1 MGPVLR
7 HPGGEVG
14 DVEWWVI
21 IALLFGGMVLLLLTG
36 LPIAFA
42 FLVVNMVAAYF
53 FLGGIP
59 GLIGTVTGVFTSITT
74 FTLLP
79 VPFFILMGELIFHS
93 NLGLDAVNVL
103 DKWLGRVRGRLSV
116 LAIIMGV
123 IIGALSGS
131 TIATCALLGTIL
143 LPQMLEKGYSKN
155 MSLGPLMGVGT
166 VDALIPPNALTVV
179 LASLAN
185 IDVGQLLI
193 AGILPG
199 MIMSGLYLL
208 YVLLWCRIRPEEAPV
223 YDVPHTP
230 LKEKVR
236 VTVLYLL
243 PLGFI
248 VFMVIGLIFLGVAT
262 PTEAAATGTLGS
274 FILALVYR
282 RLNWE
287 VLKKSTYGTVKVTVM
302 IFMIIIVSSTYG
314 EILAF
319 TGAASG
325 MTNFITNLTI
335 SPMVIM
341 IGMLIVV
348 LILGCFME
356 TVAIMMI
363 TIPIYMPVVNAFG
376 YNTVWFGVVMLIV
389 LETGLITPPFGVTLF
404 VMKGV
409 APPDITMGD
418 IWKAVTPYV
427 IIDVLC
433 VALVLAM
440 PFLATAVPRL
450 MGMR

>member
-1 MGPVLR
+1 M
-7 HPGGEVG
+7 
-14 DVEWWVI
+14 EWWLI
-21 IALLFGGMVLLLLTG
+21 ISLLFGGMVFLLLTN

-42 FLVVNMVAAYF
+42 FLVVNMIAAYF
-53 FLGGIP
+53 FLGGIA
-59 GLIGTVTGVFTSITT
+59 GLIGIVTGTFTSVTT

-93 NLGLDAVNVL
+93 GLGLNAVNVL
-103 DKWLGRVRGRLSV
+103 DKWLGNLRGRLSL

-166 VDALIPPNALTVV
+166 VDALIPANALTVV

-193 AGILPG
+193 AGIVPG
-199 MIMSGLYLL
+199 LIMSALYFI
-208 YVLLWCRIRPEEAPV
+208 YIVLWLRFKPEEAPMYV
-223 YDVPHTP
+223 VPRTP
-230 LKEKVR
+230 LKDKVR
-236 VTVLYLL
+236 VTAKYLL

-248 VFMVIGLIFLGVAT
+248 IFMVIGLIFLGVAT

-274 FILALVYR
+274 FILAFLYR
-282 RLNWE
+282 RLNLE
-287 VLKKSTYGTVKVTVM
+287 IIKKSVMSTVKVTVM

-319 TGAASG
+319 TGAAAG
-325 MTNFITNLTI
+325 MTSFITNLSI
-335 SPMVIM
+335 PPIVIL
-341 IGMLIVV
+341 IGMLVVV
-348 LILGCFME
+348 LIMGCFME

-376 YNTVWFGVVMLIV
+376 FDKIWFGVMMLIA

-409 APPDITMGD
+409 APPDVTMGD
-418 IWKAVTPYV
+418 IWRAVTPYV
-427 IIDVLC
+427 IVDILC
-433 VALVLAM
+433 IALIMAM
-440 PFLATAVPRL
+440 PGIATVVTNL
-450 MGMR
+450 M

>member
-1 MGPVLR
+1 M
-7 HPGGEVG
+7 
-14 DVEWWVI
+14 EWSLI
-21 IALLFGGMVLLLLTG
+21 ISLLFGGMVLLLLTN

-42 FLVVNMVAAYF
+42 FLVVNMVAAIF

-59 GLIGTVTGVFTSITT
+59 GLVGVVTGVFTSITT

-93 NLGLDAVNVL
+93 GLGLDAVNVL
-103 DKWLGRVRGRLSV
+103 DKWLGKIRGRLSI
-116 LAIIMGV
+116 LAVIMGV

-143 LPQMLEKGYSKN
+143 LPDMLKRKYSKS

-193 AGILPG
+193 AGIFPAL
-199 MIMSGLYLL
+199 IMSGLYF
-208 YVLLWCRIRPEEAPV
+208 VFVIVWCHIFPEEAPM
-223 YDVPHTP
+223 YDVPHVP
-230 LKEKVR
+230 LKEKIR
-236 VTVLYLL
+236 VTFQYLL

-248 VFMVIGLIFLGVAT
+248 IFMVIGLIFLGVAT

-274 FILALVYR
+274 FVLALCYR
-282 RLNWE
+282 RLNWDII
-287 VLKKSTYGTVKVTVM
+287 KKSVMGTVKVTVM

-319 TGAASG
+319 SGAASG
-325 MTNFITNLTI
+325 MTSFITNLTI
-335 SPMVIM
+335 PPIVVV
-341 IGMLIVV
+341 IGMLVVV
-348 LILGCFME
+348 LCLGCFME

-363 TIPIYMPVVNAFG
+363 TIPIYMPVITAFS
-376 YNTVWFGVVMLIV
+376 YNPVWFGVLMLIA

-409 APPDITMGD
+409 APPHITMAD

-427 IIDVLC
+427 IIDIVCIVLVLC
-433 VALVLAM
+433 F
-440 PFLATAVPRL
+440 PWIATVVPNL
-450 MGMR
+450 MGMK

>member
-1 MGPVLR
+1 M
-7 HPGGEVG
+7 
-14 DVEWWVI
+14 EWWLI
-21 IALLFGGMVLLLLTG
+21 ISLLFGGMVFLLLTN

-53 FLGGIP
+53 FLGGMP
-59 GLIGTVTGVFTSITT
+59 GLVGVVTGAFTSITT

-79 VPFFILMGELIFHS
+79 VPFFIFMGELIFHS
-93 NLGLDAVNVL
+93 GLGLDAVNVL
-103 DKWLGRVRGRLSV
+103 DKWLGKVRGRLSI

-143 LPQMLEKGYSKN
+143 LPDMLKRGYSKN

-193 AGILPG
+193 AGIVPG
-199 MIMSGLYLL
+199 IIMSCLYFV
-208 YVLLWCRIRPEEAPV
+208 YVVVWCRIFPNEAPM
-223 YDVPHTP
+223 YDVPHVP
-230 LKEKVR
+230 LKEKVMA
-236 VTVLYLL
+236 TVQYLL

-248 VFMVIGLIFLGVAT
+248 IFMVIGVIFLGVAT

-274 FILALVYR
+274 FILAMLYR
-282 RLNWE
+282 RLTWE
-287 VLKKSTYGTVKVTVM
+287 VFKRSVLGTIKVTTM

-325 MTNFITNLTI
+325 MTSFIISLTI
-335 SPMVIM
+335 PPIVII
-341 IGMLIVV
+341 IGMMIVV
-348 LILGCFME
+348 LIMGCFME

-363 TIPIYMPVVNAFG
+363 TIPIFMPVVNAFG
-376 YNTVWFGVVMLIV
+376 YNTVWYGVILLIA

-409 APPDITMGD
+409 APDDITMGD
-418 IWKAVTPYV
+418 IWRAVTPYV
-427 IIDVLC
+427 IIDILC
-433 VALVLAM
+433 IAIVMMFPIVA
-440 PFLATAVPRL
+440 TIVPNL
-450 MGMR
+450 MGMK

>member
-1 MGPVLR
+1 M
-7 HPGGEVG
+7 
-14 DVEWWVI
+14 EWWLI
-21 IALLFGGMVLLLLTG
+21 ISLLFGGMVFLLLTN

-53 FLGGIP
+53 FLGGMA
-59 GLIGTVTGVFTSITT
+59 GLVGVVTGAFTSITT

-93 NLGLDAVNVL
+93 GLGLNAVNVL
-103 DKWLGRVRGRLSV
+103 DKWLGKLRGRLSI
-116 LAIIMGV
+116 LAVIMGV

-143 LPQMLEKGYSKN
+143 LPDMLKRGYSKS

-193 AGILPG
+193 AGIVPG
-199 MIMSGLYLL
+199 IIMSGLYFV
-208 YVLLWCRIRPEEAPV
+208 YVLVWVRLFPKEAPV
-223 YDVPHTP
+223 YDVPKVP
-230 LKEKVR
+230 LKEKVMA
-236 VTVLYLL
+236 TVQYLL

-248 VFMVIGLIFLGVAT
+248 IFMVIGLIFLGVAT

-274 FILALVYR
+274 FILALLYR
-282 RLNWE
+282 RLTWDIF
-287 VLKKSTYGTVKVTVM
+287 KKSVMGTVKVTVM

-319 TGAASG
+319 TGAAAG
-325 MTNFITNLTI
+325 MTGFITSLTI
-335 SPMVIM
+335 PPIVII
-341 IGMLIVV
+341 IGMLAVV
-348 LILGCFME
+348 LIMGCFME

-363 TIPIYMPVVNAFG
+363 TIPIYMPVINAFG
-376 YNTVWFGVVMLIV
+376 YNPVWFGVLMLIA

-409 APPDITMGD
+409 APPDVTMGD

-427 IIDVLC
+427 IIDMLCIAIVLTFPV
-433 VALVLAM
+433 VA
-440 PFLATAVPRL
+440 TIVPNL
-450 MGMR
+450 MGMVK

>member
-1 MGPVLR
+1 M
-7 HPGGEVG
+7 
-14 DVEWWVI
+14 EWWLTI
-21 IALLFGGMVLLLLTG
+21 SLLFGGMVLLLLTNM
-36 LPIAFA
+36 PIAFA

-53 FLGGIP
+53 FLGGIA
-59 GLIGTVTGVFTSITT
+59 GLIGVVTGAFTSVTT

-93 NLGLDAVNVL
+93 GLGLNAINVL
-103 DKWLGRVRGRLSV
+103 DKWLGNLRGRLSL

-123 IIGALSGS
+123 VIGALSGS

-185 IDVGQLLI
+185 IDVGQLLM
-193 AGILPG
+193 AGIPAGL
-199 MIMSGLYLL
+199 IMSTLYFV
-208 YVLLWCRIRPEEAPV
+208 YVVLWLRFRPEEAPM
-223 YDVPHTP
+223 YDVPKIP
-230 LKEKVR
+230 LKEKVL
-236 VTVLYLL
+236 VTLRDLI

-248 VFMVIGLIFLGVAT
+248 IFMVLGFIFLGVAT

-274 FILALVYR
+274 FILALLYR
-282 RLNWE
+282 RLSRE
-287 VLKKSTYGTVKVTVM
+287 VIKKSVMSTVKVTIM
-302 IFMIIIVSSTYG
+302 IFMIILVSSTYG

-319 TGAASG
+319 TGAAPG

-335 SPMVIM
+335 PPIVIL
-341 IGMLIVV
+341 IGMLVVV
-348 LILGCFME
+348 LIMGCFME

-363 TIPIYMPVVNAFG
+363 TIPIFMPVINAFG
-376 YNTVWFGVVMLIV
+376 FNKIWFGVMMLIA

-409 APPDITMGD
+409 APPEITMGD
-418 IWKAVTPYV
+418 IWKAITPYV
-427 IIDVLC
+427 IVDILC
-433 VALVLAM
+433 IALVMAM
-440 PFLATAVPRL
+440 PFLATVVPSL
-450 MGMR
+450 MGMVK

>member
-1 MGPVLR
+1 M
-7 HPGGEVG
+7 
-14 DVEWWVI
+14 EWYTTMSV
-21 IALLFGGMVLLLLTG
+21 LFGGMVVLLLTG
-36 LPIAFA
+36 IPIAFA
-42 FLVVNMVAAYF
+42 FLIVNMVAAYF
-53 FLGGIP
+53 FLGGVP
-59 GLIGTVTGVFTSITT
+59 GLTGVVTGVFTSITT

-93 NLGLDAVNVL
+93 GLGLDAVNVL
-103 DKWLGRVRGRLSV
+103 DKWLGRLRGRLSI

-143 LPQMLEKGYSKN
+143 LPDMLKRGYSKN

-199 MIMSGLYLL
+199 IIMSGLYLV
-208 YVLLWCRIRPEEAPV
+208 YVVAWAHMRPEEAPV
-223 YDVPHTP
+223 YDVPP
-230 LKEKVR
+230 IAVGEKVMA
-236 VTVLYLL
+236 TLQYLL

-248 VFMVIGLIFLGVAT
+248 IFMVIGLIFLGVAT

-274 FILALVYR
+274 FILALIYG
-282 RLNWE
+282 RLKWE
-287 VLKKSTYGTVKVTVM
+287 VFKKAVMGTIKVTTM

-325 MTNFITNLTI
+325 MTSYITSLPVPPLAI
-335 SPMVIM
+335 IV
-341 IGMLIVV
+341 GMLVV
-348 LILGCFME
+348 VIILGCFME

-363 TIPIYMPVVNAFG
+363 TLPIYMAVVNALG
-376 YNTVWFGVVMLIV
+376 LNPLWFGILMLIA

-409 APPDITMGD
+409 APQDVTMAD

-427 IIDVLC
+427 IIDILCIVLI
-433 VALVLAM
+433 LTM
-440 PFLATAVPRL
+440 PFLATVVPGL
-450 MGMR
+450 MGMK

>member
-1 MGPVLR
+1 MA
-7 HPGGEVG
+7 
-14 DVEWWVI
+14 WWQVI
-21 IALLFGGMVLLLLTG
+21 SLLFGGMVLLILTN

-53 FLGGIP
+53 FLGGFP
-59 GLIGTVTGVFTSITT
+59 GLIGVVTGAFTSITT

-79 VPFFILMGELIFHS
+79 VPFFILMGDLIFHS
-93 NLGLDAVNVL
+93 GLGLNAVNVL
-103 DKWLGRVRGRLSV
+103 DKWLGRLRGRLSI

-143 LPQMLEKGYSKN
+143 LPDMLKRGYSKN

-193 AGILPG
+193 AGIVPG
-199 MIMSGLYLL
+199 LLMSGLYLA
-208 YVLLWCRIRPEEAPV
+208 YVVVWCRIRPEEAPM
-223 YDVPHTP
+223 YDVPHVP
-230 LKEKVR
+230 LHEKLSA
-236 VTVLYLL
+236 TLKYLL

-248 VFMVIGLIFLGVAT
+248 IFMVIGFIFLGIAT

-274 FILALVYR
+274 FILAVIYR

-287 VLKKSTYGTVKVTVM
+287 VMKKSVMGTVKVAVM
-302 IFMIIIVSSTYG
+302 IFMIIIVSNTYG

-325 MTNFITNLTI
+325 MTNFITNI
-335 SPMVIM
+335 SIPPIVIL

-348 LILGCFME
+348 LIMGCFME

-363 TIPIYMPVVNAFG
+363 TIPIYMPVIHAFG
-376 YNTVWFGVVMLIV
+376 YDTLWFGVMMLIA

-409 APPDITMGD
+409 APPEITMAD

-427 IIDVLC
+427 VVDVLC
-433 VALVLAM
+433 IGLVLAM
-440 PFLATAVPRL
+440 PFLATVVPSL
-450 MGMR
+450 MGMK

>member
-1 MGPVLR
+1 M
-7 HPGGEVG
+7 
-14 DVEWWVI
+14 EWWLVI
-21 IALLFGGMVLLLLTG
+21 SLLFGGMVFLLLTN
-36 LPIAFA
+36 LPIAFS

-59 GLIGTVTGVFTSITT
+59 GLIGTVTGAFTSITT

-93 NLGLDAVNVL
+93 GLGLNAVNVL
-103 DKWLGRVRGRLSV
+103 DKWLGNLRGRLSI

-123 IIGALSGS
+123 VIGALSGS

-179 LASLAN
+179 FASLAN

-193 AGILPG
+193 AGIVPG
-199 MIMSGLYLL
+199 IIMSGLYLI
-208 YVLLWCRIRPEEAPV
+208 YVILWCHIFPKEAPM
-223 YDVPHTP
+223 YDVPHLP
-230 LKEKVR
+230 LKEKMMA
-236 VTVLYLL
+236 TLQYLL
-243 PLGFI
+243 PLGLI
-248 VFMVIGLIFLGVAT
+248 IFMVIGFIFLGVAT

-274 FILALVYR
+274 FILAVAYS

-287 VLKKSTYGTVKVTVM
+287 IMNKSVMGTVKVTVM

-319 TGAASG
+319 TGAAAG
-325 MTNFITNLTI
+325 MTSFISKLAVAPI
-335 SPMVIM
+335 VII

-363 TIPIYMPVVNAFG
+363 TIPIYMPVVNTFG
-376 YNTVWFGVVMLIV
+376 YNTIWFGIMMLIA

-409 APPDITMGD
+409 APPEVKMSD

-427 IIDVLC
+427 LVDILC
-433 VALVLAM
+433 IALVMAM
-440 PFLATAVPRL
+440 PSIATIVPSL

>member
-1 MGPVLR
+1 M
-7 HPGGEVG
+7 
-14 DVEWWVI
+14 EWWLVI
-21 IALLFGGMVLLLLTG
+21 SLLFGGMVFLLLTN

-53 FLGGIP
+53 FLGGIA
-59 GLIGTVTGVFTSITT
+59 GLIGVVTGTFTSITT

-93 NLGLDAVNVL
+93 GLGLNAVNVL
-103 DKWLGRVRGRLSV
+103 DKWLGNLRGRLSL

-185 IDVGQLLI
+185 IDVGQLLM
-193 AGILPG
+193 AGIPAG
-199 MIMSGLYLL
+199 MMMSALYFI
-208 YVLLWCRIRPEEAPV
+208 YIVLWLRIKPEEAPMYV
-223 YDVPHTP
+223 VPKVP
-230 LKEKVR
+230 LQEKVK
-236 VTVLYLL
+236 VTLRDLI

-248 VFMVIGLIFLGVAT
+248 IFMVIGLIFLGIAT
-262 PTEAAATGTLGS
+262 PTEAAATGTLGA
-274 FILALVYR
+274 FILALLYR
-282 RLNWE
+282 RLTWE
-287 VLKKSTYGTVKVTVM
+287 IMKKSVMSTVKVTVM

-319 TGAASG
+319 TGAAAG
-325 MTNFITNLTI
+325 MTSFITNLSI
-335 SPMVIM
+335 PPIVIL
-341 IGMLIVV
+341 IGMLVVV
-348 LILGCFME
+348 LIMGCFME

-376 YNTVWFGVVMLIV
+376 FDKIWFGVMMLIA

-409 APPDITMGD
+409 APPEITMAD

-427 IIDVLC
+427 IIDILC
-433 VALVLAM
+433 IALVMAM
-440 PFLATAVPRL
+440 PVLATVIPSL
-450 MGMR
+450 MGMK

>member
-1 MGPVLR
+1 M
-7 HPGGEVG
+7 
-14 DVEWWVI
+14 EWYTI
-21 IALLFGGMVLLLLTG
+21 MSLLFGGMVLLLLTG
-36 LPIAFA
+36 IPIAFA
-42 FLVVNMVAAYF
+42 FLIVNMVAAYF

-59 GLIGTVTGVFTSITT
+59 GLIGVVTGVFTSITT

-93 NLGLDAVNVL
+93 GLGLDAVNVL
-103 DKWLGRVRGRLSV
+103 DKWLGKLRGRLSI

-143 LPQMLEKGYSKN
+143 LPDMLKRGYSKN

-179 LASLAN
+179 LASLAT

-199 MIMSGLYLL
+199 IIMSGLYLI
-208 YVLLWCRIRPEEAPV
+208 YVIAWAHIRPEEAPL
-223 YDVPHTP
+223 YDVPHVP
-230 LKEKVR
+230 IKEKLMA
-236 VTVLYLL
+236 TLQYLL
-243 PLGFI
+243 PLSLI
-248 VFMVIGLIFLGVAT
+248 IFMVIGFIFLGVAT

-274 FILALVYR
+274 FILALIYR

-287 VLKKSTYGTVKVTVM
+287 VFKKSVMGTIKVTTM

-325 MTNFITNLTI
+325 MTNYITTLAVPPI
-335 SPMVIM
+335 AVIV
-341 IGMLIVV
+341 GMLIVV
-348 LILGCFME
+348 LILGAFME

-363 TIPIYMPVVNAFG
+363 TIPIYMAVVNAFG
-376 YNTVWFGVVMLIV
+376 LNPVWFGVLMLIA

-409 APPDITMGD
+409 APEGVTMAD
-418 IWKAVTPYV
+418 IWKAVIPYV
-427 IIDVLC
+427 IIDILC
-433 VALVLAM
+433 IVIVLAM
-440 PFLATAVPRL
+440 PSIATIVPNL
-450 MGMR
+450 MGMK

>member
-1 MGPVLR
+1 M
-7 HPGGEVG
+7 
-14 DVEWWVI
+14 EWWLVI
-21 IALLFGGMVLLLLTG
+21 SLLFGGMVFLLLTN

-53 FLGGIP
+53 FLGGIA
-59 GLIGTVTGVFTSITT
+59 GLIGVVTGTLTSITT

-93 NLGLDAVNVL
+93 GLGLNAVNVL
-103 DKWLGRVRGRLSV
+103 DKWLGNLRGRLSL

-185 IDVGQLLI
+185 IDVGQLLM
-193 AGILPG
+193 AGIPAG
-199 MIMSGLYLL
+199 MMMSALYFI
-208 YVLLWCRIRPEEAPV
+208 YIVLWLRIKPEEAPMYV
-223 YDVPHTP
+223 VPKVS
-230 LKEKVR
+230 LQEKVK
-236 VTVLYLL
+236 VTLRDLI

-248 VFMVIGLIFLGVAT
+248 IFMVIGLIFLGIAT
-262 PTEAAATGTLGS
+262 PTEAAATGTLGA
-274 FILALVYR
+274 FILALLYR
-282 RLNWE
+282 RLTWE
-287 VLKKSTYGTVKVTVM
+287 IMKKSVMSTVKVTVM

-319 TGAASG
+319 TGAAAG
-325 MTNFITNLTI
+325 MTSFITNLSI
-335 SPMVIM
+335 PPIVIL
-341 IGMLIVV
+341 IGMLVVV
-348 LILGCFME
+348 LIMGCFME

-376 YNTVWFGVVMLIV
+376 FDKIWFGVMMLV
-389 LETGLITPPFGVTLF
+389 ALETGLITPPFGVTLF

-409 APPDITMGD
+409 APPEITMAD

-427 IIDVLC
+427 IIDILC
-433 VALVLAM
+433 IALVLTM
-440 PFLATAVPRL
+440 PILATVIPSL
-450 MGMR
+450 MGMK

>member
-1 MGPVLR
+1 M
-7 HPGGEVG
+7 
-14 DVEWWVI
+14 EWWLVI
-21 IALLFGGMVLLLLTG
+21 SLLFGGMVFLLLTN

-53 FLGGIP
+53 FLGGLP
-59 GLIGTVTGVFTSITT
+59 GLVGVATGTFTSITT

-93 NLGLDAVNVL
+93 GLGLNAVNVL
-103 DKWLGRVRGRLSV
+103 DKWLGNLRGRLSL

-185 IDVGQLLI
+185 IDVGQLLM
-193 AGILPG
+193 AGIPAG
-199 MIMSGLYLL
+199 MMMSALYFI
-208 YVLLWCRIRPEEAPV
+208 YVVIWCHIFPKEAPMYV
-223 YDVPHTP
+223 APRVP
-230 LKEKVR
+230 LKEKVK
-236 VTVLYLL
+236 VTMRDLI
-243 PLGFI
+243 PLSFI
-248 VFMVIGLIFLGVAT
+248 IFMVIGLIFLGIAT
-262 PTEAAATGTLGS
+262 PTEAAATGTFGAFVLTL
-274 FILALVYR
+274 IYR
-282 RLNWE
+282 RLTWE
-287 VLKKSTYGTVKVTVM
+287 IVKKSAMSTIKVTTM
-302 IFMIIIVSSTYG
+302 IFMIIIVSNTYG

-319 TGAASG
+319 TGAAAG

-335 SPMVIM
+335 PPIVIL
-341 IGMLIVV
+341 IGMLVVV
-348 LILGCFME
+348 LIMGCFME

-363 TIPIYMPVVNAFG
+363 TIPIYMPVVNVLGFDKI
-376 YNTVWFGVVMLIV
+376 WFGVMMLIA

-409 APPDITMGD
+409 APPDVTMGD
-418 IWKAVTPYV
+418 IWRAVTPYV
-427 IIDVLC
+427 IIDMLC
-433 VALVLAM
+433 IALVMAM
-440 PFLATAVPRL
+440 PVLATVVPSL
-450 MGMR
+450 MGMK

>member
-1 MGPVLR
+1 M
-7 HPGGEVG
+7 
-14 DVEWWVI
+14 EWWLI
-21 IALLFGGMVLLLLTG
+21 ISLLFGGMVFLLLTNI
-36 LPIAFA
+36 PIAFA
-42 FLVVNMVAAYF
+42 FLVVNMVGAYF
-53 FLGGIP
+53 FLGGLP
-59 GLIGTVTGVFTSITT
+59 GLVGVVTGAFTSITT

-93 NLGLDAVNVL
+93 GLGLNAVNVL
-103 DKWLGRVRGRLSV
+103 DKWLGNLRGRLSL

-131 TIATCALLGTIL
+131 TIATCALLGAIL

-199 MIMSGLYLL
+199 IIMSSLYFV
-208 YVLLWCRIRPEEAPV
+208 YVLVWCRLFPKEAPMYV
-223 YDVPHTP
+223 VPKIP
-230 LKEKVR
+230 LKEKVTD
-236 VTVLYLL
+236 TVKYFL
-243 PLGFI
+243 PLSFI
-248 VFMVIGLIFLGVAT
+248 IFMVIGLIFLGVAT

-274 FILALVYR
+274 FILALLYR
-282 RLNWE
+282 RLSWKIM
-287 VLKKSTYGTVKVTVM
+287 KKSVLTTVRVTVM

-319 TGAASG
+319 TGAAAG
-325 MTNFITNLTI
+325 MTGFITNLTI
-335 SPMVIM
+335 PPIVIL
-341 IGMLIVV
+341 IGMLVV
-348 LILGCFME
+348 VMIMGCFME

-363 TIPIYMPVVNAFG
+363 TIPIFMPVIHVFG
-376 YNTVWFGVVMLIV
+376 YNTIWFGVLMLIT

-409 APPDITMGD
+409 APDDVSMAD

-427 IIDVLC
+427 IIDILC
-433 VALVLAM
+433 IALVLAM
-440 PFLATAVPRL
+440 PFLATVVPNL
-450 MGMR
+450 MGMK

>member
-1 MGPVLR
+1 M
-7 HPGGEVG
+7 
-14 DVEWWVI
+14 EWWVI
-21 IALLFGGMVLLLLTG
+21 ISLLFGGMVLLLLTN

-42 FLVVNMVAAYF
+42 FLVVNVVAAYF
-53 FLGGIP
+53 FLGGVP
-59 GLIGTVTGVFTSITT
+59 GLIAVVTGVFTSITT

-93 NLGLDAVNVL
+93 GLGLSAVNVL
-103 DKWLGRVRGRLSV
+103 DKWLGRVRGRLSI

-143 LPQMLEKGYSKN
+143 LPDMLKKGYSKS

-193 AGILPG
+193 AGIVPG
-199 MIMSGLYLL
+199 MIMTGLYLV
-208 YVLLWCRIRPEEAPV
+208 YVIGWCRLFPDEAPM
-223 YDVPHTP
+223 YDVPHIP
-230 LKEKVR
+230 LKEKV
-236 VTVLYLL
+236 VATVQYLL
-243 PLGFI
+243 PLGLI
-248 VFMVIGLIFLGVAT
+248 VFMVIGFIFLGVAT
-262 PTEAAATGTLGS
+262 PTEAAATGTLAS
-274 FILALVYR
+274 FILAIAYR

-287 VLKKSTYGTVKVTVM
+287 IMKKSVMGTVKVTVM
-302 IFMIIIVSSTYG
+302 IFMIVIVSTTYG

-319 TGAASG
+319 TGAAAG
-325 MTNFITNLTI
+325 MTSFISNLSTP
-335 SPMVIM
+335 PMVIL
-341 IGMLIVV
+341 IGMLIVI

-363 TIPIYMPVVNAFG
+363 TIPIYMPVINAFHF
-376 YNTVWFGVVMLIV
+376 NPIWFGVMMLIA

-409 APPDITMGD
+409 APPEVTMAD

-427 IIDVLC
+427 IVDMLC
-433 VALVLAM
+433 LVLVLAI
-440 PFLATAVPRL
+440 PALATVIPSL

>member
-1 MGPVLR
+1 M
-7 HPGGEVG
+7 
-14 DVEWWVI
+14 EWWLI
-21 IALLFGGMVLLLLTG
+21 ISLLFGGMVFLLLTN

-42 FLVVNMVAAYF
+42 FLVVNIIGAYY
-53 FLGGIP
+53 FLGGLP
-59 GLIGTVTGVFTSITT
+59 GLIGVVTGAFTSITT

-93 NLGLDAVNVL
+93 GLGLNAVNVL
-103 DKWLGRVRGRLSV
+103 DKWLGNLRGRLSL

-179 LASLAN
+179 LASLAK

-199 MIMSGLYLL
+199 IIMSALYFV
-208 YVLLWCRIRPEEAPV
+208 YVLVWCRFFPQEAPMYV
-223 YDVPHTP
+223 VPKIP
-230 LKEKVR
+230 LREKV
-236 VTVLYLL
+236 TATAQYLL
-243 PLGFI
+243 PLSFI
-248 VFMVIGLIFLGVAT
+248 IFMVIGLIFLGVAT

-274 FILALVYR
+274 FILALIYR
-282 RLNWE
+282 RLTWDIF
-287 VLKKSTYGTVKVTVM
+287 KKSVMGTVRVTVM
-302 IFMIIIVSSTYG
+302 IFMIIIVSTTYG

-319 TGAASG
+319 TGAAAG
-325 MTNFITNLTI
+325 MTGFITSLAI
-335 SPMVIM
+335 SPIVIV
-341 IGMLIVV
+341 IGMLAVI
-348 LILGCFME
+348 LIMGCFME

-363 TIPIYMPVVNAFG
+363 TIPIFMPVINAFG
-376 YNTVWFGVVMLIV
+376 YNVIWFGVLMLIA

-409 APPDITMGD
+409 APADVTMAD

-427 IIDVLC
+427 IIDIVC
-433 VALVLAM
+433 IALVLAM
-440 PFLATAVPRL
+440 PFLATVVPNL
-450 MGMR
+450 MGMK

>member
-1 MGPVLR
+1 M
-7 HPGGEVG
+7 
-14 DVEWWVI
+14 EWWLIVS
-21 IALLFGGMVLLLLTG
+21 LLFGGMVFLLLTN

-53 FLGGIP
+53 FLGGMP
-59 GLIGTVTGVFTSITT
+59 GLVGVVTGTFTSITT

-93 NLGLDAVNVL
+93 GLGLNAVNVL
-103 DKWLGRVRGRLSV
+103 DKWLGNLRGRLSL

-131 TIATCALLGTIL
+131 TIATCALLGTML

-185 IDVGQLLI
+185 IDVGQLLM
-193 AGILPG
+193 AGIPAG
-199 MIMSGLYLL
+199 IMMSALYFM
-208 YVLLWCRIRPEEAPV
+208 YVVLWLRIRPEEAPMYIV
-223 YDVPHTP
+223 ARVP
-230 LKEKVR
+230 LKEKVK
-236 VTVLYLL
+236 VTLRDLI

-248 VFMVIGLIFLGVAT
+248 IFMVIGLIFLGIAT
-262 PTEAAATGTLGS
+262 PTEAAATGTFGAFVLTL
-274 FILALVYR
+274 IYR
-282 RLNWE
+282 RLTWE
-287 VLKKSTYGTVKVTVM
+287 ILKKSATSTIKVTTM
-302 IFMIIIVSSTYG
+302 IFMIIIVSNTYG

-319 TGAASG
+319 TGAAAG
-325 MTNFITNLTI
+325 MTNFITNLAI
-335 SPMVIM
+335 PPVVIL
-341 IGMLIVV
+341 IGMLVV
-348 LILGCFME
+348 VIIMGCFME

-363 TIPIYMPVVNAFG
+363 TIPIYMPVVNALGF
-376 YNTVWFGVVMLIV
+376 NKIWFGVMMLIA

-409 APPDITMGD
+409 APPEVTMGD

-427 IIDVLC
+427 IVDLLC
-433 VALVLAM
+433 IALVLAM
-440 PFLATAVPRL
+440 PSIATIVPSL
-450 MGMR
+450 MGMK

>member
-1 MGPVLR
+1 M
-7 HPGGEVG
+7 
-14 DVEWWVI
+14 EWWLI
-21 IALLFGGMVLLLLTG
+21 ISLLFGGMVFLLLTNI
-36 LPIAFA
+36 PIAFA
-42 FLVVNMVAAYF
+42 FLVVNMVGAYF
-53 FLGGIP
+53 FLGGLP
-59 GLIGTVTGVFTSITT
+59 GLVGVVTGAFTSITT

-93 NLGLDAVNVL
+93 GLGLNAVNVL
-103 DKWLGRVRGRLSV
+103 DKWLGNLRGRLSL

-131 TIATCALLGTIL
+131 TIATCALLGAIL

-199 MIMSGLYLL
+199 IIMSSLYFV
-208 YVLLWCRIRPEEAPV
+208 YVLVWCRLFPKEAPMYV
-223 YDVPHTP
+223 VPKIP
-230 LKEKVR
+230 LKEKVKD
-236 VTVLYLL
+236 TVKYLL
-243 PLGFI
+243 PLSFI
-248 VFMVIGLIFLGVAT
+248 IFMVIGLIFLGVAT

-274 FILALVYR
+274 FILALLYR
-282 RLNWE
+282 RLSWE
-287 VLKKSTYGTVKVTVM
+287 IMKKSVLTTVRVTVM

-319 TGAASG
+319 TGAAAG
-325 MTNFITNLTI
+325 MTGFITNLTI
-335 SPMVIM
+335 PPIVIL
-341 IGMLIVV
+341 IGMLVVV
-348 LILGCFME
+348 LMMGCFME

-363 TIPIYMPVVNAFG
+363 TIPIFMPVIHVFG
-376 YNTVWFGVVMLIV
+376 YNTIWFGVLMLIA

-409 APPDITMGD
+409 APPEVTMGD

-427 IIDVLC
+427 IIDILC
-433 VALVLAM
+433 IALVLAM
-440 PFLATAVPRL
+440 PFLATAVPNL
-450 MGMR
+450 MGMK

>member
-1 MGPVLR
+1 M
-7 HPGGEVG
+7 
-14 DVEWWVI
+14 EWWLI
-21 IALLFGGMVLLLLTG
+21 ISLLFGGMVFLLLTN

-42 FLVVNMVAAYF
+42 FLVVNMIAAYF
-53 FLGGIP
+53 FLGGLP
-59 GLIGTVTGVFTSITT
+59 GLIGVVTGAFTSITT

-93 NLGLDAVNVL
+93 GLGLNAVNVL
-103 DKWLGRVRGRLSV
+103 DKWLGNLRGRLSL

-185 IDVGQLLI
+185 IDVGQLLMAGI
-193 AGILPG
+193 PAGIL
-199 MIMSGLYLL
+199 MSVLYFL
-208 YVLLWCRIRPEEAPV
+208 YVVLWVRFKPEEAPM
-223 YDVPHTP
+223 YIAARIPME
-230 LKEKVR
+230 EKIMATLR
-236 VTVLYLL
+236 DLI

-248 VFMVIGLIFLGVAT
+248 IFMVIGFIFLGVAT
-262 PTEAAATGTLGS
+262 PTEAAATGTLGA
-274 FILALVYR
+274 FILALLYR
-282 RLNWE
+282 RLTWQIM
-287 VLKKSTYGTVKVTVM
+287 KKSVMSTVKITVM

-319 TGAASG
+319 TGAAAG
-325 MTNFITNLTI
+325 MTNFISNLAI
-335 SPMVIM
+335 SPVVIL
-341 IGMLIVV
+341 IGMLVVV
-348 LILGCFME
+348 LIMGCFME

-376 YNTVWFGVVMLIV
+376 FNKIWFGVMMLIT

-409 APPDITMGD
+409 APPEVTMGD

-427 IIDVLC
+427 IVDVLC
-433 VALVLAM
+433 IALVMAM
-440 PFLATAVPRL
+440 PTIATVVPSL
-450 MGMR
+450 MGMVH

>member
-1 MGPVLR
+1 M
-7 HPGGEVG
+7 
-14 DVEWWVI
+14 EWWLI
-21 IALLFGGMVLLLLTG
+21 ISLLFGGMVFLLLTN

-59 GLIGTVTGVFTSITT
+59 GLVGVVTGAFTSITT

-93 NLGLDAVNVL
+93 GLGLNAVNVL
-103 DKWLGRVRGRLSV
+103 DKWLGNLRGRLSL

-193 AGILPG
+193 AGIVPG
-199 MIMSGLYLL
+199 LIMSALYFI
-208 YVLLWCRIRPEEAPV
+208 YVILWLRFKPEEAPMYV
-223 YDVPHTP
+223 VPRTP
-230 LKEKVR
+230 LKDKVR
-236 VTVLYLL
+236 VTAKYLL

-248 VFMVIGLIFLGVAT
+248 IFMVIGLIFLGVAT
-262 PTEAAATGTLGS
+262 PTEAAATGTLGA
-274 FILALVYR
+274 FILALLYR
-282 RLNWE
+282 RLNLE
-287 VLKKSTYGTVKVTVM
+287 IIKKSVMSTVKVTVM

-319 TGAASG
+319 TGAAAG
-325 MTNFITNLTI
+325 MTNFISNLTI
-335 SPMVIM
+335 PPIVIL
-341 IGMLIVV
+341 IGMLVVV
-348 LILGCFME
+348 LIMGCFME

-376 YNTVWFGVVMLIV
+376 FDKIWFGVMMLIA

-409 APPDITMGD
+409 APPDVTMGD
-418 IWKAVTPYV
+418 IWRAVTPYV
-427 IIDVLC
+427 IVDILC
-433 VALVLAM
+433 IALIMAM
-440 PFLATAVPRL
+440 PGIATVVTNL
-450 MGMR
+450 M

>member
-1 MGPVLR
+1 MA
-7 HPGGEVG
+7 
-14 DVEWWVI
+14 WWLIVS
-21 IALLFGGMVLLLLTG
+21 LLFGSMVFMLLTN

-42 FLVVNMVAAYF
+42 FLVVNIVAAYF

-59 GLIGTVTGVFTSITT
+59 GLIAVVTGVFSSITT

-93 NLGLDAVNVL
+93 GLGLNAVNVL
-103 DKWLGRVRGRLSV
+103 DKWLGKLRGRLSI
-116 LAIIMGV
+116 LAIIMGI
-123 IIGALSGS
+123 IIGSLSGS

-143 LPQMLEKGYSKN
+143 LPDMLKRGYSKS

-185 IDVGQLLI
+185 IDVGQLLM
-193 AGILPG
+193 AGIPAGL
-199 MIMSGLYLL
+199 IMSALYFV
-208 YVLLWCRIRPEEAPV
+208 YVVLWLRIKPEEAPM
-223 YDVPHTP
+223 YDVPHIP
-230 LKEKVR
+230 LKEKVL
-236 VTVLYLL
+236 VTLRDLV

-248 VFMVIGLIFLGVAT
+248 IFMVLGFIFLGVAT

-274 FILALVYR
+274 FILALIYR
-282 RLNWE
+282 RLNWGII
-287 VLKKSTYGTVKVTVM
+287 KKSVMGTVKVTVM
-302 IFMIIIVSSTYG
+302 IFMIVIVSTTYG
-314 EILAF
+314 QILAF
-319 TGAASG
+319 TGAAAG
-325 MTNFITNLTI
+325 MTEFIIKLSI
-335 SPMVIM
+335 PPVVIL

-348 LILGCFME
+348 LIMGCFME

-363 TIPIYMPVVNAFG
+363 TIPIYMPVVNAFHF
-376 YNTVWFGVVMLIV
+376 NPIWFGVMMLIA

-409 APPDITMGD
+409 APPEITMSD
-418 IWKAVTPYV
+418 IWRGVTPYV
-427 IIDVLC
+427 IVDILC
-433 VALVLAM
+433 IVLVLVM
-440 PFLATAVPRL
+440 PVLATVIPSL